1 MDEGGASRP
10 ASKNILCCVIKIR
23 LYRNKSRPYIHAIP
37 PDGGA
42 LANVNNAG
50 WAAVDAEGAFD
61 EGPKAYGEGVW
72 SRHRD
77 ADVKSAGQE
86 PLMMV
91 AKKPVHQGEHVIS
104 RKAIACGDA
113 G

>member
-1 MDEGGASRP
+1 MR
-10 ASKNILCCVIKIR
+10 NVI
-23 LYRNKSRPYIHAIP
+23 
-37 PDGGA
+37 
-42 LANVNNAG
+42 NAEQD
-50 WAAVDAEGAFD
+50 AVDAEGWPCD
-61 EGPKAYGEGVW
+61 EGGRKRTAKACGPDIATLM
-72 SRHRD
+72 SNPRFL
-77 ADVKSAGQE
+77 E

>member
-1 MDEGGASRP
+1 VTRAPE
-10 ASKNILCCVIKIR
+10 
-23 LYRNKSRPYIHAIP
+23 
-37 PDGGA
+37 
-42 LANVNNAG
+42 
-50 WAAVDAEGAFD
+50 
-61 EGPKAYGEGVW
+61 AYGEGVW

-77 ADVKSAGQE
+77 ADVKSAAKE